1 MIILLIA
8 SLVILSGLIRVNAA
22 TSGLD
27 KYDYRF
33 WPVSCSAQ
41 GTNCTLGPGSGFLSN
56 KTYYDLSNQYSSIMQ
71 FNMRVWAGNNT
82 YQQNNTYTFRF
93 TVQVANKSA
102 LLDNL
107 DKINKSV
114 KFIEMY
120 TATASSPSNAEQ
132 EDMNVNIKFTD
143 AVGSTDKVYLYI
155 KFSPNRNIKWWGVT
169 FQVGQPG
176 GDITDYPFTEI
187 EKIRYINAV
196 VTYEE
201 GVGAIID
208 KKTDE
213 IIKEQEKTNEILS
226 KDHNYNTDPSQ
237 STESQKQEMENYET
251 QEDTLRNELD
261 LNIEESEITINPN
274 ANNFIW
280 ETINKL
286 RGMNG
291 KIVLLFTS
299 VLSLGLIKMIL
310 GR

>member
-1 MIILLIA
+1 MLLII
-8 SLVILSGLIRVNAA
+8 SLVILTGLIRVNAA
-22 TSGLD
+22 TSGLN

-33 WPVSCSAQ
+33 WPVSCNVN
-41 GTNCTLGPGSGFLSN
+41 GENCTLGQGSGFLSD
-56 KTYYDLSNQYSSIMQ
+56 KTYYEIPAMYSSLIQ
-71 FNMRVWAGNNT
+71 FNIRVWAGNNT

-102 LLDNL
+102 LLDNM

-114 KFIEMY
+114 KFNEMY
-120 TATASSPSNAEQ
+120 TAPESSPSNATQ

-176 GDITDYPFTEI
+176 GDITQFPFSNVG
-187 EKIRYINAV
+187 KIRYINSV

-213 IIKEQEKTNEILS
+213 MIKEQEKTNEILS
-226 KDHNYNTDPSQ
+226 KDHKYNTDPSQ
-237 STESQKQEMENYET
+237 STENEKQQMENYE
-251 QEDTLRNELD
+251 QEEDSLRKGLD
-261 LNIEESEITINPN
+261 LNIEESEITINPE
-274 ANNFIW
+274 ANTFIW
-280 ETINKL
+280 SIVDKL
-286 RGMNG
+286 RGMSP

-299 VLSLGLIKMIL
+299 VLSLGIMKMVL